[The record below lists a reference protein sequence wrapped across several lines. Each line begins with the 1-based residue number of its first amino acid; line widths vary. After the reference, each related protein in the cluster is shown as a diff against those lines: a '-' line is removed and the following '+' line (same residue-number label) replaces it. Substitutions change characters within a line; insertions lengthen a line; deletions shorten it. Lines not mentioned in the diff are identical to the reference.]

1 MKDTQDI
8 NNNNKLDMSAYVSKK
23 ASPPHGSHIPET
35 VTGEVGSAKRNIIR
49 KGGGTTKLRK
59 DNGAAGKNVDD
70 GSTYKDPCAMDQDDP
85 NFDSEEDFSVPI
97 PKYSGLLRDDKDI
110 ARSKLTLT
118 SYKKKVEPIIKEFF
132 VSCDVDEVVNCI
144 LEIEAPE
151 YSYEFV
157 KRMINMSLDQD
168 DRVRESVSKLMS
180 DLYPDVLSSNM
191 IGKGFERLFEIVDE
205 IEKDAPNVRNVL
217 TIYLARAVMDEIIP
231 PSFLSD
237 SVVMNLGDDI
247 VENAKLMLSRD
258 HAGAKLEKIWGPGDG
273 RPVEELK
280 VAIDQLVQEFLLSKD
295 IEEAVRCILEL
306 NCPLFH
312 HELVKRAIVNVLDKD
327 EDNQLEISRLF
338 GYLHKNDYLSSQQAD
353 KGLKRV
359 LDMVPDLILDTPN
372 AEVIVNNFTIR
383 AKADGIV

>member
-1 MKDTQDI
+1 
-8 NNNNKLDMSAYVSKK
+8 MSVFVAKK

-35 VTGEVGSAKRNIIR
+35 ITGEVGSAKRNIIR
-49 KGGGTTKLRK
+49 KGGGNTKLRK

-70 GSTYKDPCAMDQDDP
+70 GSTYQDPCAMDEDDP
-85 NFDSEEDFSVPI
+85 NYDSEEDFSVPI
-97 PKYSGLLRDDKDI
+97 PRYSGLLRDDKDI

-118 SYKKKVEPIIKEFF
+118 SYKKKIEPIIKEFF
-132 VSCDVDEVVNCI
+132 VSCDVNELVNSI
-144 LEIEAPE
+144 QEIEAPE

-157 KRMINMSLDQD
+157 KRLINMSLDKD

-205 IEKDAPNVRNVL
+205 VEKDAPNVRNVL

-247 VENAKLMLSRD
+247 VENAKLLLSRD
-258 HAGAKLEKIWGPGDG
+258 HAGAKLEKSWGPGDG

-280 VAIDQLVQEFLLSKD
+280 VAIDQLIQEFLLSKD
-295 IEEAVRCILEL
+295 IIEATRCILEL

-327 EDNQLEISRLF
+327 KDSQLEISKLF
-338 GYLHKNDYLSSQQAD
+338 VHLHKNDYLSSQQAD

-359 LDMVPDLILDTPN
+359 SELISDLILDTPN
-372 AEVIVNNFTIR
+372 AKVIVHEFLAR
-383 AKADGIV
+383 AKTDGIVV